1 MEIYST
7 SIDLLSETLARQQRQ
22 QQQNRSR
29 SPPIMIFE
37 AVLQLPPAAPGV
49 RDQPHERHQHLTGET
64 ERYEDLAPLEHP
76 AAGDD
81 D

>member
-7 SIDLLSETLARQQRQ
+7 SIDLLSETLARQQ

-29 SPPIMIFE
+29 SPPIMIFG

-49 RDQPHERHQHLTGET
+49 RDQPHERHQPLTGET
-64 ERYEDLAPLEHP
+64 ERYEDLASVEHP